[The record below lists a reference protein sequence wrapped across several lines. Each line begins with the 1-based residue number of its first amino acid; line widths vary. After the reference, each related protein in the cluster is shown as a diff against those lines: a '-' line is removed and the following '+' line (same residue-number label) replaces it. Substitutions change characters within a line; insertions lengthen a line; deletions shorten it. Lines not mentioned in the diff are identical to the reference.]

1 MKKPPRKAVPAR
13 SRAATAESA
22 PEYDFRGAAK
32 NPYAARYRSNAVVVT
47 LDPDVAAAFPTTAAV
62 NEALRALVRRQTDE
76 DIA

>member
-22 PEYDFRGAAK
+22 PEYVLRGAAK

-47 LDPDVAAAFPTTAAV
+47 LDPDVAAVVVGNAAV
-62 NEALRALVRRQTDE
+62 NEAWPETIGWFRKYLR
-76 DIA
+76 